1 MKALIIGFLM
11 LSMLSFFSC
20 TKVVYTNQ
28 QVLGRYK
35 TKQEVT
41 QKFGVPAEKLMGST
55 REEWLYRFE
64 SKFPLKHLEME
75 SLDTTS
81 TVVTQFKR
89 NGRYAI
95 FTFDG
100 QGNVV
105 SGEFKNIDVAERKLA
120 AGKTIALLGGIA
132 VVLFALSK
140 IDISDFGGLGYS
152 Y

>member
-1 MKALIIGFLM
+1 MRDLIIGFLVLIT
-11 LSMLSFFSC
+11 LSLFGC

-41 QKFGVPAEKLMGST
+41 QKFGMPAEKLMGST

-75 SLDTTS
+75 DLDTTS

-95 FTFDG
+95 FVFDK
-100 QGNVV
+100 QGNVIN
-105 SGEFKNIDVAERKLA
+105 SEFNNIDVAERKLA
-120 AGKTIALLGGIA
+120 TGKTIALLAGIA

-140 IDISDFGGLGYS
+140 IDISDFGGLSNS

>member
-1 MKALIIGFLM
+1 MRDLIIGFLM
-11 LSMLSFFSC
+11 LIMLSLFCC

-28 QVLGRYK
+28 QVVGRYK
-35 TKQEVT
+35 TKREVT
-41 QKFGVPAEKLMGST
+41 QKFGLPAEKLMGST

-64 SKFPLKHLEME
+64 SRFPMKHLELE
-75 SLDTTS
+75 NLDTTS

-89 NGRYAI
+89 NGKYAI
-95 FTFDG
+95 FTFDMR
-100 QGNVV
+100 GNVL
-105 SGEFKNIDVAERKLA
+105 SSEFRNIDAAERKLA
-120 AGKTIALLGGIA
+120 TGKTIALLGGIA